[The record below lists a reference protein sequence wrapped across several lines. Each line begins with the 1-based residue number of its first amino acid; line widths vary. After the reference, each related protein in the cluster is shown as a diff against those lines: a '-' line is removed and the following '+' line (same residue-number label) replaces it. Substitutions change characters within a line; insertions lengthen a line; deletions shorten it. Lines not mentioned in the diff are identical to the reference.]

1 MTFDALSPSL
11 AQENLLTILLS
22 TKWALIKTQ
31 LLQRLLIDAQF
42 HEFLNYSKKLNLLK
56 FMCSCVIN
64 SYFISLFTYSSF
76 HSKKL
81 HTPIHIHFLTCKNI
95 FLNFNRANFV
105 IKNIFLFAHW
115 KSFSKQNLLT
125 FQGCVFLPHEHFPV
139 SFSPFF
145 LLQHPCIRRTSTFKL
160 FRSRLSFLVNFSH

>member
-81 HTPIHIHFLTCKNI
+81 HTPIHIHFLKSKNI

-105 IKNIFLFAHW
+105 IKNIFYLHIE
-115 KSFSKQNLLT
+115 N
-125 FQGCVFLPHEHFPV
+125 
-139 SFSPFF
+139 
-145 LLQHPCIRRTSTFKL
+145 
-160 FRSRLSFLVNFSH
+160 RSRSKICLLSRAVFFYPTNIFQWVSVLFLSCSILASDVHQPSNCLDRV